1 VSKQSG
7 YSEPTIL
14 PTWGLIVA
22 TALKICR
29 DYARGK
35 RRGPLSKQ
43 EANFLACVIE
53 DATEE
58 DFIPRERP

>member
-53 DATEE
+53 DATE
-58 DFIPRERP
+58 